1 MKQNLLALVLEQ
13 GFKINIMKVTI
24 PFVLMM
30 VLVLQTSFVRAQ
42 ISSEL
47 EPVSLAVVDFRG
59 VLSKSE
65 AARNIRSVVD
75 EKRQELRK
83 YFLEVEN
90 SLRDEQKDLS
100 KKRSIVTAEAFEKRA
115 RKLKEKAQSAQKL
128 AQTSNQKLKKSFDQA
143 MDKVQKELLRT
154 VAEVAE
160 ESGVGVVL
168 FRSAIVIAVKKLD
181 ISKEV
186 LQRLNKKL
194 PNVKVNFEMAKGFQ
208 G

>member
-1 MKQNLLALVLEQ
+1 MKQNLLALILVQ
-13 GFKINIMKVTI
+13 GFEINSMKVPI
-24 PFVLMM
+24 LFILSAM
-30 VLVLQTSFVRAQ
+30 LVLQTSFVRAQ
-42 ISSEL
+42 VSSEL

-59 VLSKSE
+59 VLAKSE
-65 AARNIRSVVD
+65 AARNIRSAVD
-75 EKRQELRK
+75 EKRRELRK

-186 LQRLNKKL
+186 LKRLNKKL
-194 PNVKVNFEMAKGFQ
+194 PDVKVRFETIKGSK
-208 G
+208 

>member
-143 MDKVQKELLRT
+143 MDKVQKELLRII
-154 VAEVAE
+154 AEVAE

-194 PNVKVNFEMAKGFQ
+194 PEVEVRFEMVKGSK
-208 G
+208 

>member
-1 MKQNLLALVLEQ
+1 MKQNLLALVLVQ
-13 GFKINIMKVTI
+13 GFEINIMKVPI
-24 PFVLMM
+24 LFILSAM
-30 VLVLQTSFVRAQ
+30 LVLQTSFVRAQ
-42 ISSEL
+42 VSSEL

-59 VLSKSE
+59 VLAKSE
-65 AARNIRSVVD
+65 AARNIRSAVD
-75 EKRQELRK
+75 EKRRELRK

-143 MDKVQKELLRT
+143 MDKVQKELLRI

-194 PNVKVNFEMAKGFQ
+194 PEVKVRFEMVKGSK
-208 G
+208 

>member
-24 PFVLMM
+24 PFVLMI

-186 LQRLNKKL
+186 LKRLNKKL
-194 PNVKVNFEMAKGFQ
+194 PDVKVRFEIIKGSK
-208 G
+208 

>member
-24 PFVLMM
+24 PFVLMI

-42 ISSEL
+42 TSSEL

-90 SLRDEQKDLS
+90 SLREEQQSLS

-143 MDKVQKELLRT
+143 MDKVQKELVRT

-186 LQRLNKKL
+186 LKRLNKKL
-194 PNVKVNFEMAKGFQ
+194 PDVKVRFETIKGSK
-208 G
+208 

>member
-1 MKQNLLALVLEQ
+1 MKQNLLALVLVQ
-13 GFKINIMKVTI
+13 GFEINIMKVLI
-24 PFVLMM
+24 LFILSAM
-30 VLVLQTSFVRAQ
+30 LVLQTSFVRAQ
-42 ISSEL
+42 VSSEL

-59 VLSKSE
+59 VLAKSE
-65 AARNIRSVVD
+65 AARNIRSAVD
-75 EKRQELRK
+75 EKRRELRK

-143 MDKVQKELLRT
+143 MDKVQKELLRI

-160 ESGVGVVL
+160 ETGVGVVL

-194 PNVKVNFEMAKGFQ
+194 PEVKVRFETIKGSN
-208 G
+208 

>member
-1 MKQNLLALVLEQ
+1 MKQNLLALVLAQ
-13 GFKINIMKVTI
+13 GFKIIIMKVPI
-24 PFVLMM
+24 PFILFV

-42 ISSEL
+42 VSSEL

-59 VLSKSE
+59 VLAKSE
-65 AARNIRSVVD
+65 AARNIRSAVD
-75 EKRQELRK
+75 EKRRELRK

-100 KKRSIVTAEAFEKRA
+100 KKRSIVTAEAFEQRA

-143 MDKVQKELLRT
+143 MDKVQKELLRI

-194 PNVKVNFEMAKGFQ
+194 PEVKVRFETIKGSN
-208 G
+208 

>member
-30 VLVLQTSFVRAQ
+30 ALVLQTSFVRAQ

-194 PNVKVNFEMAKGFQ
+194 PDVKVRFETVKGAK
-208 G
+208 

>member
-24 PFVLMM
+24 PFVLMI

-59 VLSKSE
+59 VLAKSE
-65 AARNIRSVVD
+65 AARNIRSALD
-75 EKRQELRK
+75 EKSQDLRK

-143 MDKVQKELLRT
+143 MDKVQKELLRI

-186 LQRLNKKL
+186 LKRLNKKL
-194 PNVKVNFEMAKGFQ
+194 PDVKVRFETIKGSN
-208 G
+208 

>member
-1 MKQNLLALVLEQ
+1 MKQNLLALVLVQ
-13 GFKINIMKVTI
+13 GFEINIMKVSI
-24 PFVLMM
+24 LFILSA

-42 ISSEL
+42 VSSEL

-59 VLSKSE
+59 VLAKSE
-65 AARNIRSVVD
+65 AARNIRSAVD

-100 KKRSIVTAEAFEKRA
+100 KKRSIVTAEAFEQRA
-115 RKLKEKAQSAQKL
+115 RKLKEKTQSAQKL

-143 MDKVQKELLRT
+143 MDKVQKELLRI

-194 PNVKVNFEMAKGFQ
+194 PEVKVRFETIKGSN
-208 G
+208 

>member
-1 MKQNLLALVLEQ
+1 MKQNLSALVLEQ
-13 GFKINIMKVTI
+13 GFKINIMKVSI
-24 PFVLMM
+24 PFIFMA

-42 ISSEL
+42 EPREL
-47 EPVSLAVVDFRG
+47 EPVSLAVIDFRG
-59 VLSKSE
+59 VLAKSE
-65 AARNIRSVVD
+65 AARNIRSAVD

-90 SLRDEQKDLS
+90 SLRDEQKNLS

-143 MDKVQKELLRT
+143 MDKVQKELVRI

-186 LQRLNKKL
+186 LTRLNKKL
-194 PNVKVNFEMAKGFQ
+194 PDVKVLFETVKGSK
-208 G
+208 

>member
-24 PFVLMM
+24 PFVLMI

-100 KKRSIVTAEAFEKRA
+100 KKRSIVTAEAFEQRA

-186 LQRLNKKL
+186 LKRLNKKL
-194 PNVKVNFEMAKGFQ
+194 PDVKVRFETIKGSK
-208 G
+208 

>member
-1 MKQNLLALVLEQ
+1 MKQNLLVLVLVQ
-13 GFKINIMKVTI
+13 GFEINIMKVPI
-24 PFVLMM
+24 LFILSAM
-30 VLVLQTSFVRAQ
+30 LVLQTSFVRAQ
-42 ISSEL
+42 VSSEL

-59 VLSKSE
+59 VLAKSE
-65 AARNIRSVVD
+65 AARNIRSAVD
-75 EKRQELRK
+75 ERRRELRK
-83 YFLEVEN
+83 YFLEVET

-100 KKRSIVTAEAFEKRA
+100 KKRSIVTAEAFEQRA

-143 MDKVQKELLRT
+143 MDKVQKELLGI

-194 PNVKVNFEMAKGFQ
+194 PEVKVRFETIKGSN
-208 G
+208 

>member
-1 MKQNLLALVLEQ
+1 MKQNLSALVLEQ
-13 GFKINIMKVTI
+13 GFKINIMKVSI
-24 PFVLMM
+24 PFIFMA

-42 ISSEL
+42 ASSEL
-47 EPVSLAVVDFRG
+47 KPVSLAVVDFRG
-59 VLSKSE
+59 VLAKSE
-65 AARNIRSVVD
+65 AARNIRSAVD

-90 SLRDEQKDLS
+90 NLRDEQKNLS

-143 MDKVQKELLRT
+143 MDKVQKELVRI

-186 LQRLNKKL
+186 LTRLNKKL
-194 PNVKVNFEMAKGFQ
+194 PDVKVRFETVKGSK
-208 G
+208 

>member
-1 MKQNLLALVLEQ
+1 MKQNLLALVLVQ
-13 GFKINIMKVTI
+13 GFEINIMKVPI
-24 PFVLMM
+24 LFILSAM
-30 VLVLQTSFVRAQ
+30 LVLQTSFVRAQ
-42 ISSEL
+42 VSSEL

-59 VLSKSE
+59 VLAKSE
-65 AARNIRSVVD
+65 AARNIRSALD

-100 KKRSIVTAEAFEKRA
+100 KKRSIVTAEAFEQRA

-128 AQTSNQKLKKSFDQA
+128 AQTRNQKLKKSFDQA
-143 MDKVQKELLRT
+143 MDKVQKELLRI

-194 PNVKVNFEMAKGFQ
+194 PEVKVRFEMIKGSK
-208 G
+208 

>member
-1 MKQNLLALVLEQ
+1 MKQNLLALVLVQ
-13 GFKINIMKVTI
+13 GFEINIMKVLI
-24 PFVLMM
+24 LFILSVM
-30 VLVLQTSFVRAQ
+30 LVLQTSFVRAQ
-42 ISSEL
+42 VSSEL

-59 VLSKSE
+59 VLAKSE
-65 AARNIRSVVD
+65 AARNIRSAVD
-75 EKRQELRK
+75 EKRRELRK

-186 LQRLNKKL
+186 LKRLNKKL
-194 PNVKVNFEMAKGFQ
+194 PDVKVRFETIKGSK
-208 G
+208 

>member
-1 MKQNLLALVLEQ
+1 MKQNLLALVLVQ
-13 GFKINIMKVTI
+13 GFEIHIMKVPI
-24 PFVLMM
+24 LFILSA

-42 ISSEL
+42 VSSEL

-59 VLSKSE
+59 VLAKSE
-65 AARNIRSVVD
+65 AARNIRSAVD

-100 KKRSIVTAEAFEKRA
+100 KKRSIVTAEAFEQRA
-115 RKLKEKAQSAQKL
+115 RRLKEKAQSAQKL

-143 MDKVQKELLRT
+143 MDKVQKELLRI

-194 PNVKVNFEMAKGFQ
+194 PEVKVRFETIKGSN
-208 G
+208 

>member
-13 GFKINIMKVTI
+13 GFKINIMKLPI
-24 PFVLMM
+24 PFIFLAVLLSQM
-30 VLVLQTSFVRAQ
+30 SFARAQ
-42 ISSEL
+42 VSSEL

-83 YFLEVEN
+83 YFLKVEN

-194 PNVKVNFEMAKGFQ
+194 PEVKVRFETIKGSN
-208 G
+208 

>member
-1 MKQNLLALVLEQ
+1 MKQNLLALVLVQ
-13 GFKINIMKVTI
+13 GFEINIMKVPI
-24 PFVLMM
+24 LFILSAM
-30 VLVLQTSFVRAQ
+30 LVLQTSFVRAQ
-42 ISSEL
+42 VSSEL

-59 VLSKSE
+59 VLAKSE
-65 AARNIRSVVD
+65 AARNIRSAVD
-75 EKRQELRK
+75 EKRRELRK

-90 SLRDEQKDLS
+90 NLRDEQKNLS
-100 KKRSIVTAEAFEKRA
+100 KKRSLVTAEAFEQRA
-115 RKLKEKAQSAQKL
+115 RNLKEKAQSAQKL

-143 MDKVQKELLRT
+143 MDKVQKELLRI

-194 PNVKVNFEMAKGFQ
+194 PEVKVRFETIKGSN
-208 G
+208 

>member
-24 PFVLMM
+24 PFVLMI

-186 LQRLNKKL
+186 LKRLNKKL
-194 PNVKVNFEMAKGFQ
+194 PDVKVRFETIKGSK
-208 G
+208 

>member
-143 MDKVQKELLRT
+143 MDKVQKELLRII
-154 VAEVAE
+154 AEVAE

-194 PNVKVNFEMAKGFQ
+194 PDVKVHFEPIKGSK
-208 G
+208 

>member
-13 GFKINIMKVTI
+13 GFKTNIMRVSI
-24 PFVLMM
+24 PFILLA
-30 VLVLQTSFVRAQ
+30 VLVLHTSFVRAQ
-42 ISSEL
+42 ASSEL

-59 VLSKSE
+59 VLAKSE
-65 AARNIRSVVD
+65 AARNIRSAVD

-90 SLRDEQKDLS
+90 SLRDEQKNLS
-100 KKRSIVTAEAFEKRA
+100 KKRAIVTAEAFEKRA

-143 MDKVQKELLRT
+143 MDKVQKELVRI

-186 LQRLNKKL
+186 LMRLNKKL
-194 PNVKVNFEMAKGFQ
+194 PDVKVRFETVKGSK
-208 G
+208 

>member
-100 KKRSIVTAEAFEKRA
+100 KKRSIVTAEAFEQRA

-143 MDKVQKELLRT
+143 MDKVQKELLRI

-194 PNVKVNFEMAKGFQ
+194 PEVKVRFETIKGSN
-208 G
+208 

>member
-13 GFKINIMKVTI
+13 GFKINIMKITI

-30 VLVLQTSFVRAQ
+30 VVVLQTSFVRAQ

-143 MDKVQKELLRT
+143 MDKVQKELLRI

-186 LQRLNKKL
+186 LKRLNKKL
-194 PNVKVNFEMAKGFQ
+194 PDVKVRFETIKGSK
-208 G
+208 

>member
-24 PFVLMM
+24 PFVLMI

-143 MDKVQKELLRT
+143 MDKVQKELLRI

-186 LQRLNKKL
+186 LKRLNKKL
-194 PNVKVNFEMAKGFQ
+194 PDVKVRFETIKGSK
-208 G
+208 

>member
-1 MKQNLLALVLEQ
+1 MKQNLLALVLGQ

-24 PFVLMM
+24 PFVLML

-143 MDKVQKELLRT
+143 MDKVQKELLRI

-194 PNVKVNFEMAKGFQ
+194 PDVEVHFEPIKGSK
-208 G
+208 

>member
-13 GFKINIMKVTI
+13 GFKINIMKVSI
-24 PFVLMM
+24 PFMLLA
-30 VLVLQTSFVRAQ
+30 VLVLQTLFVRAQ
-42 ISSEL
+42 ASSEL

-59 VLSKSE
+59 VLAKSE
-65 AARNIRSVVD
+65 AARNIRSAVD
-75 EKRQELRK
+75 EKRQKLRK

-90 SLRDEQKDLS
+90 SLRDEQKNLS

-128 AQTSNQKLKKSFDQA
+128 AQTSNQKLKKSFDEA
-143 MDKVQKELLRT
+143 MDKVQKELLRI

-186 LQRLNKKL
+186 LKRLNKKL
-194 PNVKVNFEMAKGFQ
+194 PDVKVRFETIKGSK
-208 G
+208 

>member
-1 MKQNLLALVLEQ
+1 MKQNLLALVLAQ
-13 GFKINIMKVTI
+13 GFKIIIMKVPI
-24 PFVLMM
+24 PFILFV

-42 ISSEL
+42 VSSEL

-59 VLSKSE
+59 VLAKSE
-65 AARNIRSVVD
+65 AARNIRSAVD
-75 EKRQELRK
+75 EKREELRK

-90 SLRDEQKDLS
+90 SLRDEQKNLS
-100 KKRSIVTAEAFEKRA
+100 KKRSIVTAEAFEQRA
-115 RKLKEKAQSAQKL
+115 RNLKEKAQSAQKL
-128 AQTSNQKLKKSFDQA
+128 AQTSNQKLKKSFDHA
-143 MDKVQKELLRT
+143 MDKVQKELLRI

-160 ESGVGVVL
+160 ETGVGVVL

-194 PNVKVNFEMAKGFQ
+194 PEVKVRFEMVKGSK
-208 G
+208 

>member
-13 GFKINIMKVTI
+13 GFKINIMKVLI
-24 PFVLMM
+24 PFIL
-30 VLVLQTSFVRAQ
+30 LVMLVFQTSFVRAQ
-42 ISSEL
+42 ASSEL
-47 EPVSLAVVDFRG
+47 EPVSLAVIDFRG
-59 VLSKSE
+59 VLAKSE
-65 AARNIRSVVD
+65 AARNIRSAVD

-90 SLRDEQKDLS
+90 SLRDEQKNLS

-143 MDKVQKELLRT
+143 MDKVQKELLRI

-186 LQRLNKKL
+186 LKRLNKKL
-194 PNVKVNFEMAKGFQ
+194 PDVKVRFETVKGSK
-208 G
+208 

>member
-1 MKQNLLALVLEQ
+1 MKQNLSALVLEQ
-13 GFKINIMKVTI
+13 GFKINIMKVSI
-24 PFVLMM
+24 PFILLA
-30 VLVLQTSFVRAQ
+30 VLVLQTTFVRAQ
-42 ISSEL
+42 ASSEL
-47 EPVSLAVVDFRG
+47 KPVSLAVVDFRG
-59 VLSKSE
+59 VLAKSE
-65 AARNIRSVVD
+65 AARNIRSAVD

-90 SLRDEQKDLS
+90 NLRDEQKNLS

-143 MDKVQKELLRT
+143 MDKVQKELVRI

-186 LQRLNKKL
+186 LMRLNKKL
-194 PNVKVNFEMAKGFQ
+194 PDVKVRFETVKGSK
-208 G
+208 

>member
-1 MKQNLLALVLEQ
+1 MKQNLLALVLVQ
-13 GFKINIMKVTI
+13 GFEINIMKVPI
-24 PFVLMM
+24 LFILSA
-30 VLVLQTSFVRAQ
+30 VLVLQMSFLRAQ
-42 ISSEL
+42 VSSEL

-59 VLSKSE
+59 VLAKSE
-65 AARNIRSVVD
+65 AARNIRSAVD

-100 KKRSIVTAEAFEKRA
+100 KKRSIVTAEAFEQRA

-143 MDKVQKELLRT
+143 MDKVQKELLRI

-194 PNVKVNFEMAKGFQ
+194 PEVKVRFETIKGSN
-208 G
+208 

>member
-24 PFVLMM
+24 PFVLMI

-115 RKLKEKAQSAQKL
+115 QKLKEKAQSAQKL

-186 LQRLNKKL
+186 LKRLNKKL
-194 PNVKVNFEMAKGFQ
+194 PDVKVRFETIKGSN
-208 G
+208 

>member
-24 PFVLMM
+24 PFVLML

-143 MDKVQKELLRT
+143 MDKVQKELLRII
-154 VAEVAE
+154 AEVAE

-194 PNVKVNFEMAKGFQ
+194 PDVKVHFEPIKGSK
-208 G
+208 

>member
-1 MKQNLLALVLEQ
+1 MKQNLLALVLVQ
-13 GFKINIMKVTI
+13 GFEINIMKVPI
-24 PFVLMM
+24 LFILSA

-42 ISSEL
+42 VSSEL

-59 VLSKSE
+59 VLAKSE
-65 AARNIRSVVD
+65 AARNIRSAVD

-100 KKRSIVTAEAFEKRA
+100 KKRSIVTAEAFEQRA
-115 RKLKEKAQSAQKL
+115 RSLKEKAQSAQKL

-143 MDKVQKELLRT
+143 MDKVQKELLRI

-186 LQRLNKKL
+186 LRRLNKKL
-194 PNVKVNFEMAKGFQ
+194 PEVKVRFETIKGSN
-208 G
+208 

>member
-143 MDKVQKELLRT
+143 MDKVQKELLRII
-154 VAEVAE
+154 AEVAE

-194 PNVKVNFEMAKGFQ
+194 PDVKVRFETIKGSK
-208 G
+208 

>member
-13 GFKINIMKVTI
+13 GFKINIMKVPI
-24 PFVLMM
+24 PFILMA

-42 ISSEL
+42 VSSEL

-59 VLSKSE
+59 VLAKSE
-65 AARNIRSVVD
+65 AARNIRSAVD

-100 KKRSIVTAEAFEKRA
+100 KKRSIVTAEAFEQRA

-143 MDKVQKELLRT
+143 MDKVQKELLRI

-194 PNVKVNFEMAKGFQ
+194 PDVKVRFETIKGSK
-208 G
+208 